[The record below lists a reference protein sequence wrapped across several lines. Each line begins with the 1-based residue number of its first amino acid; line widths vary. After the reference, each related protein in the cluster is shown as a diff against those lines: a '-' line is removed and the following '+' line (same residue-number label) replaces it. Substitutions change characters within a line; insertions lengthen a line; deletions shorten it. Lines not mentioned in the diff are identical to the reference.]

1 MNIWWTTLWQAP
13 SPPGTAVPARIAP
26 FPDAV
31 PSAPSSPSAVPATTA
46 SGSTFAQAYAAA
58 SQATGV
64 PVALL
69 EAVGTTESADDPTAV
84 SVTGAEGVMQLE
96 PATAAAEGVTDP
108 WNPTEN
114 ILGGAEYLAQ
124 QLATFHG
131 NLSDAIAAYNAGPGA
146 VEAYGGIPPY
156 AQTQAY
162 VTTVLGHYT
171 ANLTAEGATSL

>member
-1 MNIWWTTLWQAP
+1 
-13 SPPGTAVPARIAP
+13 
-26 FPDAV
+26 
-31 PSAPSSPSAVPATTA
+31 
-46 SGSTFAQAYAAA
+46 
-58 SQATGV
+58 
-64 PVALL
+64 VALL